1 MDMDYIIV
9 KEDKTPLCF
18 DDNTIIVYGDKYEA
32 VEDLEPTDLGLVEIE
47 YDGNSAT
54 LYFDN
59 EIVGWFEY
67 DTDNEDDYQNKL
79 KEAISMAFMS

>member
-1 MDMDYIIV
+1 MDMDYIII

-18 DDNTIIVYGDKYEA
+18 DDNTIIVYGEKQDA
-32 VEDLEPTDLGLVEIE
+32 LEDLSTTDCGLVEVE
-47 YDGNSAT
+47 YDGNAAT
-54 LYFDN
+54 LYFDG